1 MPARRRKQS
10 NAMLYTLITFVG
22 LFLVAII
29 IAGICYVKIEEYRDK
44 AVKAE
49 SNLEEMATPEQWQD
63 RGKIVGKIPQVSLR
77 PRKAGETYLGKMVEH
92 FDGTTSLIVGFVP
105 EMTSAEADVN
115 DANIKVANALK
126 LAQEHIT
133 IADPNTTGLVKV
145 ISDLVTELDRT
156 IEAKDALQKD
166 LNNQI
171 ALVEITE
178 KAYSDK
184 EQIIKE
190 ERNKLQALVDK
201 MQADYA
207 DLQARLKL
215 STTEQIDNY
224 RKQLDDANANLKIA
238 EGTLLKT
245 QAELKQS
252 VGIMKRAQQE
262 VMDIMPPPDHEVMAH
277 RADGKIILID
287 DNAKVIHLDIGTDQH
302 VYRGLTF
309 TVYDRSGSVPKD
321 GKGKAEIEVFDVANT
336 YCAARITESDA
347 KKPILLG
354 DIVANL
360 IWHSDKSNVFVIAGD
375 FDLDND
381 GNLDQNAKGRIKL
394 LIEKWG
400 GKVVDNISV
409 DTDFLVLG
417 DQPQVP
423 QQQPTFEQLELDPG
437 AMQRYEALMQQLN
450 HYNQLQSKAQALWI
464 PIFRYERFLYFIGYK
479 GQISKAGAF

>member
-22 LFLVAII
+22 LFIVATT
-29 IAGICYVKIEEYRDK
+29 IAVIYYVEAEDK
-44 AVKAE
+44 RTR
-49 SNLEEMATPEQWQD
+49 LEEMQNKIDGLADTREINELG
-63 RGKIVGKIPQVSLR
+63 RIVGT
-77 PRKAGETYLGKMVEH
+77 KASSSTTWLGTMVGH
-92 FDGTTSLIVGFVP
+92 LDGTTSLIVGGVP
-105 EMTSAEADVN
+105 ETTSAEAKVN

-126 LAQEHIT
+126 LAQQHIT
-133 IADPNTTGLVKV
+133 IADPNTTGLVKI
-145 ISDLVTELDRT
+145 ISDLVAELNNT
-156 IEAKDALQKD
+156 KKAKDALQKD

-171 ALVEITE
+171 AQVEITK
-178 KAYSDK
+178 KASSDK
-184 EQIIKE
+184 EQIIE
-190 ERNKLQALVDK
+190 EEKNKLQALVNK

-207 DLQARLKL
+207 DLQARLEQ
-215 STTEQIDNY
+215 STTEQVDNL
-224 RKQLDDANANLKIA
+224 RKQLDDANTNLKTA

-245 QAELKQS
+245 QAELKQTE
-252 VGIMKRAQQE
+252 GIMKRAQQE
-262 VMDIMPPPDHEVMAH
+262 VMKIMPPPDHEALAH

-287 DNAKVIHLDIGTDQH
+287 DSAQVVHLNIGTDQR

-321 GKGKAEIEVFDVANT
+321 GKGKAEIEVFDVADT
-336 YCAARITESDA
+336 YCAARITKSDS
-347 KKPILLG
+347 KKPVLLG
-354 DIVANL
+354 DIAANL
-360 IWHSDKSNVFVIAGD
+360 IWQSDKTNVFVIAGD

-381 GNLDQNAKGRIKL
+381 GNVDENATGRIKS

-423 QQQPTFEQLELDPG
+423 EQQPTYEQLEADPG
-437 AMQRYEALMQQLN
+437 AMQRYEALLQQLN
-450 HYNQLQSKAQALWI
+450 HYNQLQSQAQTLWI

>member
-22 LFLVAII
+22 LFIVATT
-29 IAGICYVKIEEYRDK
+29 IAVIYYVEAEDK
-44 AVKAE
+44 RTR
-49 SNLEEMATPEQWQD
+49 LEEIQNKIDDLAGTSEINTL
-63 RGKIVGKIPQVSLR
+63 GTIVGT
-77 PRKAGETYLGKMVEH
+77 KARSSTWLGTMIGH
-92 FDGTTSLIVGFVP
+92 LDGTTSLIVGGVP
-105 EMTSAEADVN
+105 ETTSAEAKVN

-126 LAQEHIT
+126 SAQQHIT
-133 IADPNTTGLVKV
+133 IADPNTTGLVKI
-145 ISDLVTELDRT
+145 ISDLVAELNQN

-171 ALVEITE
+171 AQVEITK
-178 KAYSDK
+178 KASSDK
-184 EQIIKE
+184 EQILE
-190 ERNKLQALVDK
+190 EEKNKLQALINK

-207 DLQARLKL
+207 DLQARLEK
-215 STTEQIDNY
+215 STTELVDNV
-224 RKQLDDANANLKIA
+224 RKELDDIKAKLKTA

-245 QAELKQS
+245 QAQLRQTE
-252 VGIMKRAQQE
+252 GIMKRAQQE
-262 VMDIMPPPDHEVMAH
+262 VMDIMPPPDHEVLAH

-287 DNAKVIHLDIGTDQH
+287 DAAKVVHLNIGTDQH

-321 GKGKAEIEVFDVANT
+321 GKGKAEIEIFDVADT

-354 DIVANL
+354 DIAANL
-360 IWHSDKSNVFVIAGD
+360 IWHSDKTNVFVIAGD

-381 GNLDQNAKGRIKL
+381 GNIDENATGRIKS

-437 AMQRYEALMQQLN
+437 AMQRYEVLLQNLN
-450 HYNQLQSKAQALWI
+450 HYNQLQSQAQTLWI

>member
-22 LFLVAII
+22 LFIVATT
-29 IAGICYVKIEEYRDK
+29 IAVIYYVEAEDK
-44 AVKAE
+44 RTR
-49 SNLEEMATPEQWQD
+49 LEEIQNKIDDLADTKEINLL
-63 RGKIVGKIPQVSLR
+63 GTIVGTRASR
-77 PRKAGETYLGKMVEH
+77 NTWLGTMVGH
-92 FDGTTSLIVGFVP
+92 LDGTTSLIVGGVP
-105 EMTSAEADVN
+105 ETTSAEAKVN

-126 LAQEHIT
+126 SAQQHIT
-133 IADPNTTGLVKV
+133 IADPNTTGLVKI
-145 ISDLVTELDRT
+145 ISDLIAELNKN

-171 ALVEITE
+171 AQVEIAK

-184 EQIIKE
+184 EQILE
-190 ERNKLQALVDK
+190 EEKNKLQALVNK
-201 MQADYA
+201 MQADYTE
-207 DLQARLKL
+207 LQGRLEQ
-215 STTEQIDNY
+215 STTEQVANIQ
-224 RKQLDDANANLKIA
+224 KQLDDADANLKTL

-245 QAELKQS
+245 QAELRQTES
-252 VGIMKRAQQE
+252 IMKRAQQE
-262 VMDIMPPPDHEVMAH
+262 VMDIMPPPDHEALAH

-287 DNAKVIHLDIGTDQH
+287 DSAQVVHLNIGTDQH

-321 GKGKAEIEVFDVANT
+321 GKGKAEIEVFDVADT
-336 YCAARITESDA
+336 YCAARITETDA

-360 IWHSDKSNVFVIAGD
+360 IWHSDKTNVFVIAGD

-381 GNLDQNAKGRIKL
+381 GNIDENATGRIKS

-400 GKVVDNISV
+400 GKVVDDISV

-437 AMQRYEALMQQLN
+437 AMQRYEALLQQLN
-450 HYNQLQSKAQALWI
+450 HYNQLQSQAQTLWI

>member
-49 SNLEEMATPEQWQD
+49 SNLEEMATPDQWQE
-63 RGKIVGKIPQVSLR
+63 RGRIVGKIPQVSLR

-92 FDGTTSLIVGFVP
+92 FDRTTSLIVGFSP
-105 EMTSAEADVN
+105 EMPSAEADVN
-115 DANIKVANALK
+115 DVNIKVANALK
-126 LAQEHIT
+126 SAREHIT
-133 IADPNTTGLVKV
+133 ITDPNTGLVK
-145 ISDLVTELDRT
+145 IINDLVSQLNRT
-156 IEAKDALQKD
+156 KAANSALQKD
-166 LNNQI
+166 LDNQI
-171 ALVEITE
+171 AQFEITK

-184 EQIIKE
+184 EQVIE
-190 ERNKLQALVDK
+190 EEKNKLQALVNK
-201 MQADYA
+201 MQVDYA
-207 DLQARLKL
+207 DLQTRLEQ

-224 RKQLDDANANLKIA
+224 KKQLDDANVKLKTA

-252 VGIMKRAQQE
+252 VGIMKRAQE
-262 VMDIMPPPDHEVMAH
+262 AVMDIMPPPDPEVLAH

-287 DNAKVIHLDIGTDQH
+287 DHAQVVHLNIGTNQH

-321 GKGKAEIEVFDVANT
+321 GKGKAEIEVFDVADT

-347 KKPILLG
+347 KRPILLG

-360 IWHSDKSNVFVIAGD
+360 IWNSDKTNVFAIAGD

-381 GNLDQNAKGRIKL
+381 GNIDENATGRIKN

-400 GKVVDNISV
+400 GKVVDEISI
-409 DTDFLVLG
+409 DTDFLILG

-423 QQQPTFEQLELDPG
+423 QQQPTLEQQELDPG
-437 AMQRYEALMQQLN
+437 AMQRYEALLQKLN
-450 HYNQLQSKAQALWI
+450 HYNQIQSQAQAFWI

>member
-22 LFLVAII
+22 LFIVATT
-29 IAGICYVKIEEYRDK
+29 IAVIYYVEAEDKRTRLDEMQNKIDGLANTGEIN
-44 AVKAE
+44 A
-49 SNLEEMATPEQWQD
+49 LGT
-63 RGKIVGKIPQVSLR
+63 IVGTKPSS
-77 PRKAGETYLGKMVEH
+77 KTWLGMMVGH
-92 FDGTTSLIVGFVP
+92 LDGTTSLIVGGVP
-105 EMTSAEADVN
+105 ETTSAEAKVN
-115 DANIKVANALK
+115 DANIKVANAFK
-126 LAQEHIT
+126 SAQQHIT
-133 IADPNTTGLVKV
+133 IADPNTTGLVKI
-145 ISDLVTELDRT
+145 ISDLVAELNKN

-171 ALVEITE
+171 AQVEITK

-184 EQIIKE
+184 EQIIE
-190 ERNKLQALVDK
+190 EEKNKLQALVNK

-207 DLQARLKL
+207 DLQGRLEQ
-215 STTEQIDNY
+215 STTEQIANV
-224 RKQLDDANANLKIA
+224 RKQLDDAKAELKTA

-245 QAELKQS
+245 RAELRQTE
-252 VGIMKRAQQE
+252 GIMKRAQQE

-287 DNAKVIHLDIGTDQH
+287 DAAQVVHLNIGTDQH

-321 GKGKAEIEVFDVANT
+321 GKGKAEIEVFDVADT
-336 YCAARITESDA
+336 YCAARITESDP
-347 KKPILLG
+347 KKPVLMD
-354 DIVANL
+354 DIAANL
-360 IWHSDKSNVFVIAGD
+360 IWHSDKSNVFVIAGN

-381 GNLDQNAKGRIKL
+381 GNIDQNATGRIKS

-437 AMQRYEALMQQLN
+437 ALQRYEALQQQLS
-450 HYNQLQSKAQALWI
+450 HYNQLQSQAQALWI

>member
-22 LFLVAII
+22 LFIVATT
-29 IAGICYVKIEEYRDK
+29 IAVIYYVEAEDKRTRLDEMQNKIDDLADTREINELGR
-44 AVKAE
+44 
-49 SNLEEMATPEQWQD
+49 
-63 RGKIVGKIPQVSLR
+63 IVGTKPSSKTWLS
-77 PRKAGETYLGKMVEH
+77 TMVGH
-92 FDGTTSLIVGFVP
+92 LDGTTSLIIGGVQ
-105 EMTSAEADVN
+105 ETTSAEAKVN

-126 LAQEHIT
+126 LAQQHIT
-133 IADPNTTGLVKV
+133 IADPNTTGLVKI
-145 ISDLVTELDRT
+145 ISDLVAELNKT

-171 ALVEITE
+171 AQVEIIK
-178 KAYSDK
+178 KASSDK
-184 EQIIKE
+184 EQIIE
-190 ERNKLQALVDK
+190 EEKNKLQTLVNK

-207 DLQARLKL
+207 ALQTRLEQ
-215 STTEQIDNY
+215 STTEQIANIQ
-224 RKQLDDANANLKIA
+224 KQLDDANANLKIA

-245 QAELKQS
+245 QAELRQTE
-252 VGIMKRAQQE
+252 GIMKRAQQE
-262 VMDIMPPPDHEVMAH
+262 VMDIMPPPDHEVLAH

-287 DNAKVIHLDIGTDQH
+287 DAAQVVHLNIGTEQH

-309 TVYDRSGSVPKD
+309 TVYNRSGSVPKD
-321 GKGKAEIEVFDVANT
+321 GKGKAEIEVFDVADT

-347 KKPILLG
+347 KKPVLLG

-381 GNLDQNAKGRIKL
+381 GNIDQNATGRIKS

-400 GKVVDNISV
+400 GKVVDNLTV

-423 QQQPTFEQLELDPG
+423 QQQPTFEQLEVDPG
-437 AMQRYEALMQQLN
+437 AMQRYETLQQQLS

>member
-49 SNLEEMATPEQWQD
+49 SNLEEMVTPEQWQD

-126 LAQEHIT
+126 SAREHIT
-133 IADPNTTGLVKV
+133 IADPNTGLVK
-145 ISDLVTELDRT
+145 IINNLVAELNNT
-156 IEAKDALQKD
+156 KEANSTLQKD

-171 ALVEITE
+171 AQFGITK

-184 EQIIKE
+184 EQVIE
-190 ERNKLQALVDK
+190 EEKNKLQALVNK

-207 DLQARLKL
+207 DLQARLEQ
-215 STTEQIDNY
+215 STTEQVDNI
-224 RKQLDDANANLKIA
+224 RKQLDDAKANLKTA
-238 EGTLLKT
+238 EDTLRKT
-245 QAELKQS
+245 QAQLKQTE
-252 VGIMKRAQQE
+252 GIMKRAQQE
-262 VMDIMPPPDHEVMAH
+262 VMDIMPPPDPEALAH
-277 RADGKIILID
+277 RADGEIILID
-287 DNAKVIHLDIGTDQH
+287 DAAQVVHLNIGTDQH

-321 GKGKAEIEVFDVANT
+321 GKGKAEIEVFDVADT

-347 KKPILLG
+347 KKPVLMG
-354 DIVANL
+354 DIAANL

-375 FDLDND
+375 FDLDKD
-381 GNLDQNAKGRIKL
+381 GNIDENATGRIKS

-400 GKVVDNISV
+400 GKVVDNISI

-437 AMQRYEALMQQLN
+437 ATQKYEALLQQLN

>member
-49 SNLEEMATPEQWQD
+49 SNLDEMVTPEQWQN

-105 EMTSAEADVN
+105 EITSAEADVN
-115 DANIKVANALK
+115 DANIKVANVFK
-126 LAQEHIT
+126 SVRDHIT
-133 IADPNTTGLVKV
+133 IADPNAGLVKI
-145 ISDLVTELDRT
+145 ISDLVAELDRT
-156 IEAKDALQKD
+156 KEAKDALQKD

-171 ALVEITE
+171 AQVEITK

-184 EQIIKE
+184 EQIIEE

-207 DLQARLKL
+207 DLQASLKL

-224 RKQLDDANANLKIA
+224 RKQLDDANINLKTM

-245 QAELKQS
+245 QAQLRQTE
-252 VGIMKRAQQE
+252 GIMKRAQQE

-287 DNAKVIHLDIGTDQH
+287 DQAKVVHLNIGTDQH

-309 TVYDRSGSVPKD
+309 TVYDRSGSIPKD
-321 GKGKAEIEVFDVANT
+321 GKGKAEIEVFDVADT
-336 YCAARITESDA
+336 YCAARITESDP
-347 KKPILLG
+347 KKPILQG
-354 DIVANL
+354 DIAANL

-381 GNLDQNAKGRIKL
+381 GNIDQNAAGRIKT

-400 GKVVDNISV
+400 GKVVDNISI
-409 DTDFLVLG
+409 DTDFLILG

-423 QQQPTFEQLELDPG
+423 RQQPTFEQLELDPG
-437 AMQRYEALMQQLN
+437 ATQRYEAMLQQLN
-450 HYNQLQSKAQALWI
+450 HYNQLQSRAQALWI

>member
-49 SNLEEMATPEQWQD
+49 SNLGEMATPEQWQD

-77 PRKAGETYLGKMVEH
+77 PRKTGETYLGKMVEH

-115 DANIKVANALK
+115 DANIKVANVLK
-126 LAQEHIT
+126 SAREHIT
-133 IADPNTTGLVKV
+133 IADPNTGLVK
-145 ISDLVTELDRT
+145 IINDLVAELNKT
-156 IEAKDALQKD
+156 IEAKDVLQKD

-171 ALVEITE
+171 AQFESTK
-178 KAYSDK
+178 KAYADK
-184 EQIIKE
+184 EQILE
-190 ERNKLQALVDK
+190 EDKNKLQALVSK
-201 MQADYA
+201 METDYA
-207 DLQARLKL
+207 DLQARLEQ
-215 STTEQIDNY
+215 STTEQVDNL
-224 RKQLDDANANLKIA
+224 RQQLNQANANLKTV

-245 QAELKQS
+245 RAELTMTQD
-252 VGIMKRAQQE
+252 IMKRAQQE
-262 VMDIMPPPDHEVMAH
+262 VRDIKPAPDHEVLAQ
-277 RADGKIILID
+277 RSDGKIILID
-287 DNAKVIHLDIGTDQH
+287 DQAKVVHLNIGTDQH

-321 GKGKAEIEVFDVANT
+321 GKGKAEIEVFNVADT

-347 KKPILLG
+347 KKPVLLG

-360 IWHSDKSNVFVIAGD
+360 IWNSDKTNVFVIAGD

-381 GNLDQNAKGRIKL
+381 GNLDENATGRIKS

-400 GKVVDNISV
+400 GKVVDSISI

-423 QQQPTFEQLELDPG
+423 QQQPTFEQQDMDPG
-437 AMQRYEALMQQLN
+437 AMQRYEALLEKLK
-450 HYNQLQSKAQALWI
+450 HYNQLQSQAQALWI
-464 PIFRYERFLYFIGYK
+464 PVFRYERFLYFIGYK